1 MYTYIYI
8 CTSTAA
14 DFTTQVC
21 VGVCMDILHM
31 CPRASQVCK
40 CGCITFVYVLSH
52 TFFPH
57 MYLRGHVLYV
67 WCVCLRNAI
76 RLHMCTPP
84 THVHAHSDAYICNTQ
99 NIHVCTCGAFVDDTP
114 THIHNCI
121 LSTTVLVLAFIGW
134 RIALAYCMCVRLV
147 RLFKIRPHI
156 HKCIF
161 STTVLALAFISCGVL
176 HVCTSGA
183 FVYNTPTH
191 TQMHFLYIAY
201 VSACSSTRVSVVSTL
216 SHTYTNVCFVYCIC
230 IRVGVHMC
238 GRIARV

>member
-1 MYTYIYI
+1 MYMYTYIYI

-84 THVHAHSDAYICNTQ
+84 THVH
-99 NIHVCTCGAFVDDTP
+99 TP
-114 THIHNCI
+114 TLMHTYAIHKTYMCVRVAR
-121 LSTTVLVLAFIGW
+121 LSTTRPHTYTTAFFPQLYLCWRLLAGVLHW
-134 RIALAYCMCVRLV
+134 RIACVYVWCVCLRYAHTYTNAFFPQLYLRWRLLAVAYCMCVRLV
-147 RLFKIRPHI
+147 RLFTIRPHT

-161 STTVLALAFISCGVL
+161 CIL
-176 HVCTSGA
+176 HM
-183 FVYNTPTH
+183 Y
-191 TQMHFLYIAY
+191 Q
-201 VSACSSTRVSVVSTL
+201 RVQAHVW
-216 SHTYTNVCFVYCIC
+216 
-230 IRVGVHMC
+230 
-238 GRIARV
+238 A